1 MAEPIRVLVVAV
13 SYAMRRQL
21 SMLLLPRKFEVVGI
35 VSNVYEAARCAEPEV
50 ILVDF
55 PMLRSDPRAIR
66 VLCTTFLD
74 ADVIALISGV
84 DEFLIKEV
92 VEAGAI
98 GCLPRNDLTPWALY
112 TAITVVHSGMTFR
125 SLAAVETVMSEPSAA
140 HFIPNRHP
148 VEQRLIMPE
157 DLTPREREVLK
168 YFMKGYSDREVGGQ
182 LCVTPQTVLWHLRNI
197 ATKFGVRTRD
207 ELRAMVQSAGD
218 NQSAERTSP

>member
-13 SYAMRRQL
+13 SYAMRRRL
-21 SMLLLPRKFEVVGI
+21 DTLLLSRRFEVVGN
-35 VSNVYEAARCAEPEV
+35 VSNVREAVRRGEPDV

-66 VLCTTFLD
+66 FLYHTFLG
-74 ADVIALISGV
+74 ASIIALISGV
-84 DEFLIKEV
+84 KEFLINEAV
-92 VEAGAI
+92 SAGAI
-98 GCLPRNDLTPWALY
+98 GCLPRNDLTPRALY

-125 SLAAVETVMSEPSAA
+125 SLAAIETVMAEPSAA

-157 DLTPREREVLK
+157 DLTPRERDVLK
-168 YFMKGYSDREVGGQ
+168 YFMQGYSDREVGGQ

-197 ATKFGVRTRD
+197 ASKWGVRTRD
-207 ELRAMVQSAGD
+207 ELRAMVQSA
-218 NQSAERTSP
+218 E

>member
-13 SYAMRRQL
+13 SYAMRRRL
-21 SMLLLPRKFEVVGI
+21 DMLLLPRRFEVVGN
-35 VSNVYEAARCAEPEV
+35 VSNVREAARCGEPDV

-66 VLCTTFLD
+66 YLCTTFLN

-84 DEFLIKEV
+84 DEFLIKEAV
-92 VEAGAI
+92 SAGAI
-98 GCLPRNDLTPWALY
+98 GCLPRNDLTPRALY

-125 SLAAVETVMSEPSAA
+125 SLAAIETVMAEPSAA
-140 HFIPNRHP
+140 HFIPNRP
-148 VEQRLIMPE
+148 PGEQRLIMPK

-182 LCVTPQTVLWHLRNI
+182 LCVTSATILWHLRNI
-197 ATKFGVRTRD
+197 ANKWGVRTRD
-207 ELRAMVQSAGD
+207 DLRTYA
-218 NQSAERTSP
+218 NQHHMA